1 MMDPLVLLPEH
12 HQKQFDSRFRIVLIA
27 AQRAKHMMQGPPT
40 EGTSKF
46 MKETSQALEEVLK
59 GDVPFLI
66 GSDARQAIKEAHSVH
81 DREFAPSL
89 LAQPDENAK
98 EIQKELSVY
107 IDDSPNSEEEEPE
120 VQEPS

>member
-27 AQRAKHMMQGPPT
+27 AQRAKQMIQGPPT
-40 EGTSKF
+40 ERASKF
-46 MKETSQALEEVLK
+46 MKETSQALEEVLR

-66 GSDARQAIKEAHSVH
+66 GSDARQALKEAHSIH
-81 DREFAPSL
+81 EREFAPAL
-89 LAQPDENAK
+89 LSQPDENAQ

-107 IDDSPNSEEEEPE
+107 IDDSPKSEEEESE
-120 VQEPS
+120 VEESS

>member
-27 AQRAKHMMQGPPT
+27 AQRAKQVMQGPPT

-59 GDVPFLI
+59 GEVPFLV
-66 GSDARQAIKEAHSVH
+66 GSEARQALKEAHTVH
-81 DREFAPSL
+81 EREFAPSL
-89 LAQPDENAK
+89 LGQPDENTK

-107 IDDSPNSEEEEPE
+107 IDDSTTSEEESEAE
-120 VQEPS
+120 ESS

>member
-27 AQRAKHMMQGPPT
+27 AQRAKQRMQGVPT
-40 EGTSKF
+40 EGASKF
-46 MKETSQALEEVLK
+46 TKETSQALEEVLK
-59 GDVPFLI
+59 GEVSFLI
-66 GSDARQAIKEAHSVH
+66 GSEARQAIKEAHSVH
-81 DREFAPSL
+81 EREFAPSL

-107 IDDSPNSEEEEPE
+107 IDDSPATEEESE
-120 VQEPS
+120 VEESGE

>member
-1 MMDPLVLLPEH
+1 MIDPLVLLPEH
-12 HQKQFDSRFRIVLIA
+12 HQTQFDSRFRIVLIA
-27 AQRAKHMMQGPPT
+27 AQRAKQVMQGAHT

-59 GDVPFLI
+59 GDVQFLI
-66 GSDARQAIKEAHSVH
+66 GTEARQAIKEAHSVH
-81 DREFAPSL
+81 EREFAPSL

-107 IDDSPNSEEEEPE
+107 IDDSPAAEEETE
-120 VQEPS
+120 VEESSE

>member
-27 AQRAKHMMQGPPT
+27 AQRAKLIMQGPPT

-59 GDVPFLI
+59 GEVPFLI
-66 GSDARQAIKEAHSVH
+66 GEEARQAIKEAHSVH
-81 DREFAPSL
+81 EREFAPSL
-89 LAQPDENAK
+89 LVQPDETSK

-107 IDDSPNSEEEEPE
+107 IDDSSNNEEESE
-120 VQEPS
+120 VEEST